1 MIRAGAG
8 AAKKQRGKVAHAD
21 DGAHGHGAEGRDG
34 RRHHPSVSGNASTVE
49 QSLGGDSSTTG
60 KDEEDREDGRP
71 LKVDMTSRDWWWL
84 RLDDPSFSREGYW
97 WSIAILLLITLSCT
111 AFVVETI
118 PSMCCGRY
126 DDVWENIE
134 VVCVMAFTVEYIARI
149 VVCPV
154 WACGDASSM
163 FNWSTH
169 VTARDTFMQELFARC
184 RFFWRPLN
192 LVDCA
197 AILPFYITLASD
209 SGAGGTQFLR
219 VIRLARVFRLFK
231 LSKYSEGMHL
241 LSSTMVRSWR
251 ALGMLFFFMV
261 ISVIVFSS
269 IMYFV
274 ERGHYFYCTPEAV
287 ALGKCEANEVAVRTE
302 GLGLELCDDWA
313 NDGANQVAAKRLSC
327 CYKEAWYAIPPS
339 DVNGDGCAD
348 RSKFESIPATAWW
361 CVVTMTTVGYGD
373 VVPLTT
379 GGKLVAMV
387 TMLGGILILAL
398 PITVIGSN
406 FNIEYEK
413 SEEEKKHRR
422 ELDDKASL
430 KSSKNGA
437 AAKPPGVINPGA
449 STESVPAAPTVPL
462 ASTPARDLAGPPPV
476 RETSEQI
483 RGSFAQELST
493 SQSHL
498 LEQVKQILEQQREEV
513 IKKADRMIQ
522 LHVREIAH
530 QVVARSLGSHNGSR
544 TESGNTGTGKEG
556 TPVASSPSAP
566 ASSGEPQQPL

>member
-1 MIRAGAG
+1 MIRVSGAAARKKAQAGA
-8 AAKKQRGKVAHAD
+8 RVHAD
-21 DGAHGHGAEGRDG
+21 DDGGASTHSPGGRG
-34 RRHHPSVSGNASTVE
+34 GHHPSMSVNASSHE
-49 QSLGGDSSTTG
+49 QSLGGDTNSNGG
-60 KDEEDREDGRP
+60 KSEDEDREDGRP
-71 LKVDMTSRDWWWL
+71 LKQDQTARDRWWL
-84 RLDDPSFSREGYW
+84 RLDDPSYSVEGYW

-118 PSMCCGRY
+118 SSMCCGRY
-126 DDVWENIE
+126 DAVWENIE
-134 VVCVMAFTVEYIARI
+134 VVCVSAFTIEYIARI
-149 VVCPV
+149 VACPV

-163 FNWSTH
+163 FNWGKNAT
-169 VTARDTFMQELFARC
+169 TFDKVMREVFARC

-274 ERGHYFYCTPEAV
+274 ERGHYFYCTAEAV
-287 ALGKCEANEVAVRTE
+287 ALGKCDASEIATRTE
-302 GLGLELCDDWA
+302 GLGLEFCDDWA
-313 NDGANQVAAKRLSC
+313 NDGTNQVAAKRLSC
-327 CYKEAWYAIPPS
+327 CHKEAWYAIPPS

-348 RSKFESIPATAWW
+348 RSKFDSIPLTAWW

-413 SEEEKKHRR
+413 SEEEKKHRQ
-422 ELDDKASL
+422 ELDDKQSMQS
-430 KSSKNGA
+430 SSKSKNRVEA
-437 AAKPPGVINPGA
+437 AAPPPSADGTA
-449 STESVPAAPTVPL
+449 PATTA
-462 ASTPARDLAGPPPV
+462 TPQRDLSTRDVTGPSKD
-476 RETSEQI
+476 TSEQL
-483 RGSFAQELST
+483 RGSFAKEIST
-493 SQSHL
+493 SQSLL

-530 QVVARSLGSHNGSR
+530 QVVAKSLASHNGGGLAS
-544 TESGNTGTGKEG
+544 TKASPGTQPITQ
-556 TPVASSPSAP
+556 TPSNDSNSSQP
-566 ASSGEPQQPL
+566 AG